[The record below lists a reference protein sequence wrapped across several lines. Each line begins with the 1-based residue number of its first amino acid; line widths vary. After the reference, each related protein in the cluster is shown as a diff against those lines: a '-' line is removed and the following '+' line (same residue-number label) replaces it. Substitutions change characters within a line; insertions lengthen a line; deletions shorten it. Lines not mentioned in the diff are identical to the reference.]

1 MPGLRLVR
9 RVLKVRWTGEVFVSK
24 FGCVQNLIDYLWL
37 RKSGSKRSVI
47 LYCWFLAKLCRWA
60 KLSPEDLLSKS
71 REELEQLLQKFLDE
85 VHSRS
90 RRHGISARHVNT
102 AMACLKTFFR
112 KNDFNRENN
121 LELRLQS
128 YYQAPRTRNRPQY
141 VPTLAEACLMSE
153 RAGSKR
159 NRAVIKT
166 LKSTGLRNS
175 ALRAMIVKDVIKELE
190 EGYEN
195 LLIKVEPEWNKRIPG
210 ACKNSI
216 PYYTFTSA
224 DATQAIREMLDERK
238 ERLDEEKKRSDEKKK
253 KSDSVGEYE
262 PLFIS
267 EGSQMN
273 KKSSLSD
280 RELQEIVKNA
290 AKEAGIKDWK
300 HVTPHS
306 LRKVFESILRSPMKN
321 GGRMD
326 PKDQE
331 FLMGHI
337 LPGTQD
343 AYYDW
348 TKINKLRS
356 EFSKLVFEDKK
367 SPELESLDV
376 YREMARIFGIDP
388 DEVKTRSQVQ
398 LGRLLTLKEEKEA
411 LVADIKARLVA
422 FSQGNAAEQ
431 KIIPKGELQTYL
443 DNGWKFLGVID
454 QQQVIVQR
462 LSTNEVAKNFAFSS
476 VIEEVIRKDVAR
488 PK

>member
-1 MPGLRLVR
+1 MPGLRLIR
-9 RVLKVRWTGEVFVSK
+9 RVLKVRWTGEVFVSE
-24 FGCVQNLIDYLWL
+24 FDCVQNLIDYLWL
-37 RKSGSKRSVI
+37 RKSGSRGSVI
-47 LYCWFLAKLCRWA
+47 HYCWLVAKFCRWA
-60 KLSPEDLLSKS
+60 KLSPEGVLSKS
-71 REELEQLLQKFLDE
+71 REELEKLVQKFLDE

-90 RRHGISARHVNT
+90 KRHGISARHVNT

-112 KNDFNRENN
+112 KNGFNRENN
-121 LELRLQS
+121 LDLRLQS

-175 ALRAMIVKDVIKELE
+175 ALRAIIVEDVIKELE
-190 EGYEN
+190 AGYEN

-210 ACKNSI
+210 ACKNGI

-238 ERLDEEKKRSDEKKK
+238 ERFG
-253 KSDSVGEYE
+253 SVGEYE

-267 EGSQMN
+267 EGTRVN
-273 KKSSLSD
+273 KRSPLSD

-306 LRKVFESILRSPMKN
+306 LRKVFESVLRSPMKN
-321 GGRMD
+321 GDRMD

-367 SPELESLDV
+367 SPELESLNV

-431 KIIPKGELQTYL
+431 KMIPKEELQIHL